1 MLSNKRANAQTVAGV
16 QPKVQ
21 AMPTDFRQHYARY
34 KVSRSRPPGMGA
46 FHDFVLAAYIAKPA
60 RKAGGNKFGRTAR
73 WRLGDP
79 DTAVGRWYGEGGNTQ
94 NAMMR
99 SLRT

>member
-1 MLSNKRANAQTVAGV
+1 VLSSKRASAQTVAAV
-16 QPKVQ
+16 QPNVPAVPK
-21 AMPTDFRQHYARY
+21 DFRQHYARY
-34 KVSRSRPPGMGA
+34 KVSRARAPGRGA
-46 FHDFVLAAYIAKPA
+46 FHDFVLAAYVTKPA
-60 RKAGGNKFGRTAR
+60 RKAGGNGFGRTAR

>member
-1 MLSNKRANAQTVAGV
+1 VLSSKRASAQTVAGV
-16 QPKVQ
+16 QPNVPAVPK
-21 AMPTDFRQHYARY
+21 DFRQHYARY
-34 KVSRSRPPGMGA
+34 KVSRARAPGRGA
-46 FHDFVLAAYIAKPA
+46 FHDFVLAAYITKPA
-60 RKAGGNKFGRTAR
+60 RKAGGNGFGRTAR

-94 NAMMR
+94 NAMLR

>member
-1 MLSNKRANAQTVAGV
+1 V
-16 QPKVQ
+16 QPNVQ
-21 AMPTDFRQHYARY
+21 TMPNDVRQHYARY
-34 KVSRSRPPGMGA
+34 KVSRSRAPGRGA
-46 FHDFVLAAYIAKPA
+46 FHDFVLAAHIAKPA
-60 RKAGGNKFGRTAR
+60 RKASGSGFGRTAR

>member
-1 MLSNKRANAQTVAGV
+1 
-16 QPKVQ
+16 
-21 AMPTDFRQHYARY
+21 MPEDFRQHYARY
-34 KVSRSRPPGMGA
+34 KVSRSRPPGRGA
-46 FHDFVLAAYIAKPA
+46 FHDFVHAAYIARPA
-60 RKAGGNKFGRTAR
+60 RKALGNGLGRTAR